1 MAEDSEMPFANSL
14 SAKPAFKINLVI
26 TTPTQS
32 HKSKR
37 KLQPFR
43 MFWPIRELVIMHPSR
58 ALI

>member
-14 SAKPAFKINLVI
+14 SAEPAFKISLVI
-26 TTPTQS
+26 TTPTMS
-32 HKSKR
+32 HKSER

-43 MFWPIRELVIMHPSR
+43 MFWTIRELVIKHPSR

>member
-1 MAEDSEMPFANSL
+1 MPFANSL
-14 SAKPAFKINLVI
+14 SAEPAFKINLVI
-26 TTPTQS
+26 TTLTRS
-32 HKSKR
+32 HKSKG

>member
-14 SAKPAFKINLVI
+14 STEPAFKINLVI
-26 TTPTQS
+26 TTPTRS

-43 MFWPIRELVIMHPSR
+43 MFWTIRELVIMHPSR